1 MVQRVPITVEG
12 HKKLKAQLRHILEV
26 DRPQNVRDIEIAR
39 SHGDLSENAEYH
51 AAKEK
56 QGILDAQ
63 KKNLEDRIG
72 RAEIIDPASLSGERV
87 VFGATVHLE
96 DVDNDAEIVY
106 QIVGDD
112 EADPSQGR
120 ISISSPVSRA
130 LIGKEIGD
138 EARVKTPGGIRC
150 YEIMDVEFK

>member
-96 DVDNDAEIVY
+96 DMDNDAEIVY